1 MNSKEIKFSLK
12 LIVDGK
18 EQAVTAITTT
28 KRLQQVIDG
37 ANTSADK
44 LQKSIFNFN
53 QAFSAWINITTTVS
67 NLNSAL
73 SGLAGSYQAVELAN
87 TRLKTVMEERM
98 NASQQDVKAVQD
110 AIKAQTQLGILGGSV
125 QKAGAQQVAT
135 FLTQREALVT
145 LIPAINDLVAQQK
158 GLAATEQDAQNIG
171 NLFGK
176 VMQGQTSALKRV
188 GITFT
193 EAQEKVLKMGTEQ
206 ERAAMLAEV
215 VTNNVGHM
223 NQALGN
229 TAAGSMKNFKTTW
242 RVLK

>member
-110 AIKAQTQLGILGGSV
+110 AIKAQTQLGILGV
-125 QKAGAQQVAT
+125 VC
-135 FLTQREALVT
+135 
-145 LIPAINDLVAQQK
+145 
-158 GLAATEQDAQNIG
+158 
-171 NLFGK
+171 
-176 VMQGQTSALKRV
+176 KR
-188 GITFT
+188 
-193 EAQEKVLKMGTEQ
+193 
-206 ERAAMLAEV
+206 
-215 VTNNVGHM
+215 
-223 NQALGN
+223 
-229 TAAGSMKNFKTTW
+229 
-242 RVLK
+242 RVRNKWLPS